1 MTSKQHRKVL
11 KIINTTTTEQQ
22 SYLLKCIADKIV
34 ISVHKDNGMN
44 CHKIYEPRSNIYLN
58 GIYISVNIDLDK

>member
-22 SYLLKCIADKIV
+22 SYLIKCIADKIV
-34 ISVHKDNGMN
+34 ISLHKDNNTN
-44 CHKIYEPRSNIYLN
+44 CYKIDEPHSNIYLN
-58 GIYISVNIDLDK
+58 GIYIGINIELDK